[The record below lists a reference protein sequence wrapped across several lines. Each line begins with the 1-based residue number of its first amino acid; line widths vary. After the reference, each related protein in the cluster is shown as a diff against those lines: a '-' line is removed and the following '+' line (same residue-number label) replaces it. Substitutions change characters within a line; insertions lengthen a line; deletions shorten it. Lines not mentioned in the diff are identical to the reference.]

1 MTDLSPL
8 PAPLDDTVQAARLR
22 TVATVLGPV
31 PVESLGVAQA
41 HEHLFCQLAAPD
53 AAVGDGPEWRHYG
66 EPIRLSNYYD
76 IRRDHIN
83 ADDQRLVSV
92 EDAIAEVAEFR
103 RSGGGTIVD
112 VTPRGLGRAP
122 AELRA
127 VSSATGVH
135 VVMGCGYYVHTSH
148 PPDLAAR
155 SEDDITAEIL
165 TELRD
170 GVDGTGI
177 RPGVIGE
184 IGMSWPATPAE
195 ITVLRAAARAQ
206 SAAGV
211 GLVVHPGR
219 SPEAPLHHLRIIE
232 AAGGDISRCVISH
245 VDRTIFSVP
254 EMRSLGRTGCY
265 VEFDLFGVES
275 SHYSLAPVDLPNDA
289 MRVDYI
295 RRLLDDGHG
304 DRVLISHDIC
314 NKSRLARYG
323 GEGYAHILTRV
334 VPLMRRKGFGQA
346 DIDRLLIH
354 NPAAMLVGR

>member
-1 MTDLSPL
+1 MTGLRPL
-8 PAPLDDTVQAARLR
+8 PASSDATVPAARPR
-22 TVATVLGPV
+22 TVETVLGPV
-31 PVESLGVAQA
+31 PVENLGIAQA
-41 HEHLFCQLAAPD
+41 HEHLFCEVGSPD
-53 AAVGDGPEWRHYG
+53 AAVGDGPEWRHYS

-92 EDAIAEVAEFR
+92 ADAIAEVAEFR
-103 RSGGGTIVD
+103 RHGGGTIVD

-122 AELRA
+122 VEMRA

-148 PPDLAAR
+148 PPGLAAR
-155 SEDDITAEIL
+155 GEDDITAEIL
-165 TELRD
+165 AELRD

-184 IGMSWPATPAE
+184 IGMSWPPTREE
-195 ITVLRAAARAQ
+195 ISVLRAAARAQ

-219 SPEAPLHHLRIIE
+219 SPEAPRHHLGIIE
-232 AAGGDISRCVISH
+232 EAGGDITRCVISH
-245 VDRTIFSVP
+245 VDRTMFSMS
-254 EMRSLGRTGCY
+254 EMRSLARTGCY

-275 SHYSLAPVDLPNDA
+275 SHYSLGPVDLPNDA
-289 MRVDYI
+289 LRVDYI
-295 RRLLDDGHG
+295 RRLLADGHG
-304 DRVLISHDIC
+304 DRILISHDIC
-314 NKSRLARYG
+314 NKSRLTRYG

-334 VPLMRRKGFGQA
+334 VPLMRRKGLA
-346 DIDRLLIH
+346 EEDIDRLLVH
-354 NPAAMLVGR
+354 NPAALLVG